1 MFPNIEGGLC
11 SQLVMFHY
19 SCIEYIGD
27 VHADDEA
34 QKLSHFLTQLMT
46 KQLFEDQHEASPSDL
61 RTPSSASL
69 LIPIDATRQQ

>member
-11 SQLVMFHY
+11 SELVMFHY

-27 VHADDEA
+27 VRADDEA

-46 KQLFEDQHEASPSDL
+46 KQLFEDQHEASSSDL
-61 RTPSSASL
+61 QTPSSASL
-69 LIPIDATRQQ
+69 LTNTHKCP